1 MQAAFIRAARIHG
14 DSKLFIGRRDIKP
27 AFRFSNPVN
36 ADDEDCYYAELVKR
50 LYRRRRLSASAP
62 RAALTIHSTCKRVC
76 GSPGAAFVT
85 DRVTSECF
93 SFPKTKEMLFG
104 NVPNICVLQT
114 NKLGRLWDSG
124 GGRLGILR
132 SGYVTAHENNL
143 LAGALVYKQ
152 VQRSEK
158 VPWFHK

>member
-76 GSPGAAFVT
+76 GSPGAAYVT
-85 DRVTSECF
+85 DRVTSE
-93 SFPKTKEMLFG
+93 FPKTKEMLFV
-104 NVPNICVLQT
+104 NVPNFCVLQT
-114 NKLGRLWDSG
+114 NKLGRRWDSG
-124 GGRLGILR
+124 GGGWGS
-132 SGYVTAHENNL
+132 SGPVM
-143 LAGALVYKQ
+143 
-152 VQRSEK
+152 
-158 VPWFHK
+158 